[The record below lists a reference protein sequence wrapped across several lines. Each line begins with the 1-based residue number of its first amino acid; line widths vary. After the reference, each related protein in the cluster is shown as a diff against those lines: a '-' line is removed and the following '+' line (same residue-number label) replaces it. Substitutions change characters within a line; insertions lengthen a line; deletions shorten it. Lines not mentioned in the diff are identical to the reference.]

1 MIQPLDHGT
10 NQITVQAREELAE
23 HIGHSEPKLISD
35 QNLAILSRQLALH
48 ANVSR
53 RNSNK
58 NTHKEDGT
66 SIIYLLQLASMV
78 CSSLKQNSH
87 NPYASNW
94 LERLRHI
101 KRLRSRVLQESANH
115 NTENSTDELSPRT
128 NKRIYM
134 DDFTE
139 YTT

>member
-1 MIQPLDHGT
+1 
-10 NQITVQAREELAE
+10 
-23 HIGHSEPKLISD
+23 
-35 QNLAILSRQLALH
+35 
-48 ANVSR
+48 
-53 RNSNK
+53 
-58 NTHKEDGT
+58 
-66 SIIYLLQLASMV
+66 MV

-101 KRLRSRVLQESANH
+101 KRLKKRVSESVNNNPDTTA
-115 NTENSTDELSPRT
+115 DELQNPKSPKA
-128 NKRIYM
+128 NNHQIKVKEVYM

>member
-1 MIQPLDHGT
+1 MY
-10 NQITVQAREELAE
+10 N
-23 HIGHSEPKLISD
+23 
-35 QNLAILSRQLALH
+35 
-48 ANVSR
+48 
-53 RNSNK
+53 
-58 NTHKEDGT
+58 
-66 SIIYLLQLASMV
+66 LQLASMV

-101 KRLRSRVLQESANH
+101 KRLRNRVLQESVNNNPDTAA
-115 NTENSTDELSPRT
+115 DELSPRT
-128 NKRIYM
+128 NKRVYM